1 MPTYEYIAKDQTG
14 RELCG
19 TYEDIANVKRLR
31 DELAK
36 VGYVLV
42 KARNSKALIS
52 SRSRIRQKDIV
63 AFAYTFSSMYSA
75 GLSVIQCLE
84 TLENQTECQALKS
97 IIIDIR
103 QKIEVGSSL
112 TKAFEPHR
120 KVFSTFLVGMLE
132 AGEVSGKLSEALQA
146 SALYLEKKADL
157 NNKIKSAF
165 IYPISVAVVSVG
177 VILCLL
183 LFVVPVFIK
192 LYHNLHV
199 PLPWP
204 TLFLIMLSY
213 LVRQWWWLI
222 LGFIPVAIWGSKII
236 LKNPMIC
243 TYWERLRLR
252 FPLLGRLNR
261 LIMVS
266 RYIRP
271 FAMLISVGVSVMEAF
286 QLAEDIV
293 SSQVMSNISQE
304 VRKSTQA
311 GNPVGKSLEKHDI
324 FPPVVIQMAT
334 SGDQVGRLPEMMT
347 KGADILDR
355 EIEQMISAFVVKIEP
370 VLTLV
375 MGAFI
380 GILLLGIYLPM
391 FDYMTHMK

>member
-1 MPTYEYIAKDQTG
+1 MPTYEYVARDQAG
-14 RELCG
+14 HEFHG
-19 TYEDIANVKRLR
+19 TYDDVSNVRSLR
-31 DELAK
+31 SELAK

-42 KARNSKALIS
+42 KARNPKTLAVG
-52 SRSRIRQKDIV
+52 RSRIRQKEIV

-84 TLENQTECQALKS
+84 TLESQSECQALKVV
-97 IIIDIR
+97 IADIR
-103 QKIEVGSSL
+103 RKIEVGSSL

-120 KVFSTFLVGMLE
+120 KIFSAFLVGMLE
-132 AGEVSGKLSEALQA
+132 AGETAGKLSEALEA
-146 SALYLEKKADL
+146 SAVYLEKRARL
-157 NNKIKSAF
+157 SEQIRSAF

-177 VILCLL
+177 VVLCLL

-192 LYHNLHV
+192 LYSNLHV

-204 TLFLIMLSY
+204 TLFLIGLSTV
-213 LVRQWWWLI
+213 VRNWWWLV
-222 LGFIPVAIWGSKII
+222 LGLIPVEIWGFRKA
-236 LKNPMIC
+236 LKSPDIRSH
-243 TYWERLRLR
+243 WDRLRLR
-252 FPLLGRLNR
+252 MPLLGKLNR

-266 RYIRP
+266 RFIRP

-293 SSQVMSNISQE
+293 NSQVMSDISSE
-304 VRKSTQA
+304 VRRSTQA
-311 GNPVGKSLEKHDI
+311 GNPVGKTLEKHGI
-324 FPPVVIQMAT
+324 FPPVIVQMAI
-334 SGDQVGRLPEMMT
+334 SGEQVGRLPEMMT

-355 EIEQMISAFVVKIEP
+355 DIEQMIGALVVKIEP

-391 FDYMTHMK
+391 FDYMTHLD